1 MSWSESMWF
10 GWIQQMKA
18 KADNG
23 DSKAKAIVQDYIKL
37 SLSEFRKN
45 YSGVKK

>member
-18 KADNG
+18 KADEG
-23 DSKAKAIVQDYIKL
+23 DSKAKGIVRDYIKM
-37 SLSEFRKN
+37 SLTEFRKK
-45 YSGVKK
+45 YSGERK